1 MKIAIVNS
9 EHPSPSGTD
18 HGGIAT
24 YTYTLAR
31 LLTKLG
37 HTVHVL
43 TRSEISPAHF
53 SPSVRFHRYGFKKSS
68 NPFIRLVRRYL
79 RTPLAWEAGHARSV
93 AHWVLKLHQSDGLDI
108 VDIPEYGGLA
118 AAYPVKRVP
127 PCVVTFH
134 TPSQLVDKL
143 NGVHPT
149 ASRHRMYQ
157 FEQKGIRHA
166 TGFKVPSNA
175 LKTQV
180 CTMYHLPETSLSMIR
195 NPFDFSDFSA
205 VPWIQRPNNRFDILF
220 SGRLEQRKGAEII
233 LNTIKDILAIGPD
246 VSVTIAGETEIGNS
260 VSYRRSIEQLLEA
273 GERDRVWFPGPLPA
287 QKLRALYASSSIL
300 LFPSLFENCSYVLL
314 EAMASGLPVI
324 ATEGSG
330 ISEMITHGSSGLL
343 FPPDDPELLLT
354 HVRQLYNNRDFSERL
369 GETASKSIRILFDP
383 ETLIAATLDFYR
395 SVINSQRK

>member
-9 EHPSPSGTD
+9 EYPSPSGTD

-31 LLTKLG
+31 LLSTLG
-37 HTVHVL
+37 HTVHVF
-43 TRSEISPAHF
+43 TRSPISPAHF
-53 SPSVRFHRYGFKKSS
+53 PLSVRFHRYGFKKSL
-68 NPFIRLVRRYL
+68 NPFIRLLERYF

-93 AHWVLKLHQSDGLDI
+93 AQCIRKLHQSDGLDI

-118 AAYPVKRVP
+118 AAYPVKCVP

-143 NGVHPT
+143 NGVHST
-149 ASRHRMYQ
+149 VSRHRMYQ

-175 LKTQV
+175 LKSQV
-180 CTMYHLPETSLSMIR
+180 CAMYQLPETSLSMIR
-195 NPFDFSDFSA
+195 NPFNFSEFSA
-205 VPWIQRPNNRFDILF
+205 VPWIQRPDNRFDILF
-220 SGRLEQRKGAEII
+220 SGRLEQRKGAVII

-260 VSYRRSIEQLLEA
+260 VNYRRSIEQLLEPY
-273 GERDRVWFPGPLPA
+273 ERDRVWFPGPLPA
-287 QKLRALYASSSIL
+287 QKLRALYASSSML

-330 ISEMITHGSSGLL
+330 ISEMVTHGSSGLL
-343 FPPDDPELLLT
+343 FPPDHPNLLLAQ
-354 HVRQLYNNRDFSERL
+354 VRQLYKNRDLAKRL
-369 GETASKSIRILFDP
+369 GETASKTIRSQFDS
-383 ETLIAATLDFYR
+383 ETSIAATIEFYQ
-395 SVINSQRK
+395 SVINGREK